1 MANIEYTDDV
11 YTGDLYA
18 NAATPE
24 GVYTADGQGAGVD
37 PDPAKTTLGAAMNIL
52 GAVASLALIA
62 GVGVWGYKLMV
73 RDVSGVPVVRAL
85 QGPMRVQP
93 ANPGGQQADHQGLA
107 VNAVAAHGIATPA
120 ADRVML
126 APRPVTLADEDIP
139 MGQIAPPPASL
150 ADDKGDI
157 EGLTAEERA
166 AALDAFQAG
175 SVEALAAQLTAG
187 VAPLSDTVPSDSGGA
202 PETLGQGEDTATADT
217 GPTPTPDQAA
227 QQPVLTGPG
236 LTRSLR
242 PQARPARAVISSVD
256 IDDGSVL
263 AEAISSAVQTV
274 ASLDIEA
281 DSLPIGTRLAQ
292 LGAYDTP
299 DIARGEWDKLN
310 VKFEEVMDNKKR
322 VIQQASSGGRTF
334 YRLRAMG
341 FDDMSDARRFCSVL
355 MAENADCIPVT
366 TR

>member
-18 NAATPE
+18 NANFETLP
-24 GVYTADGQGAGVD
+24 AGGGSD
-37 PDPAKTTLGAAMNIL
+37 TDPARDKSTLGAAVNML
-52 GAVASLALIA
+52 GAVASLALVA
-62 GVGVWGYKLMV
+62 GVGFWGYKLIV

-93 ANPGGQQADHQGLA
+93 ADPGGRQADHQGLA
-107 VNAVAAHGIATPA
+107 VNEVAAQGIAAPV
-120 ADRVML
+120 ADRLML
-126 APRPVTLADEDIP
+126 APRPVELADEDRPVIQMAPIP
-139 MGQIAPPPASL
+139 ALMN
-150 ADDKGDI
+150 ADSDNLQN
-157 EGLTAEERA
+157 LTPEQKK
-166 AALDAFQAG
+166 AALDAYQAG

-187 VAPLSDTVPSDSGGA
+187 VKPLISGTQPNPVGI
-202 PETLGQGEDTATADT
+202 PELMGQDVDA
-217 GPTPTPDQAA
+217 AA
-227 QQPVLTGPG
+227 QASDLAGREVARNPIGAAVVQGPG

-242 PQARPARAVISSVD
+242 PQARPARAVISSVN
-256 IDDGSVL
+256 IDDKALL

-274 ASLDIEA
+274 ASLDVEA

-299 DIARGEWDKLN
+299 EIARGEWDKLIAR
-310 VKFEEVMDNKKR
+310 FEEVMDSKKR

-341 FDDMSDARRFCSVL
+341 FEDMNDARRFCSAL